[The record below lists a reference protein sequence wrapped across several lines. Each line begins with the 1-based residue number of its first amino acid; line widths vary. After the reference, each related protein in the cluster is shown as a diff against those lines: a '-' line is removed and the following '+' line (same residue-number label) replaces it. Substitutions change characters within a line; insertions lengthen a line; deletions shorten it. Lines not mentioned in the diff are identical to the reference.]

1 MPMGVLSMPE
11 RVLRLFEGL
20 PGMLVSGQM
29 FLLSVLLGCGAM
41 GMCGQVV

>member
-1 MPMGVLSMPE
+1 MPVGVLSMPK

-29 FLLSVLLGCGAM
+29 FLLSVLLGSGAM
-41 GMCGQVV
+41 GVRGQVV